1 MEEGEHCL
9 FAQYLVLRLVSPPV
23 RGISWKQFYLISS
36 LDILVLGF
44 KLEEVRRLGG
54 GCILCLDGVVIPKLA
69 FPE

>member
-1 MEEGEHCL
+1 MEQGERCL
-9 FAQYLVLRLVSPPV
+9 FAQYLVLQSVSPPV

-54 GCILCLDGVVIPKLA
+54 GCLLCLGGVVIPKFA

>member
-1 MEEGEHCL
+1 MEQGERCL
-9 FAQYLVLRLVSPPV
+9 FAQYLVLQSVSPPV

-54 GCILCLDGVVIPKLA
+54 GA
-69 FPE
+69 FCAWVGL